1 MPISLQFV
9 TFAPTPVAARSRICR
24 MTRRLLALCAILL
37 VPALNAQMAPAPTP
51 APKPAA
57 KPPATLRSTLLSEL
71 HTTHDKA
78 EWFVPV
84 NTAIAGLTADQAKWV
99 PTDAAGKID
108 SNTNHSV
115 GMITY
120 HLLFWN
126 TYVLAQ
132 LKGEKTAPDPGNNT
146 ETFNN
151 FDPATWAKSVKDLDA
166 VLTGIEDLVTHAD
179 DATLAKIAP
188 VIAHVATHN
197 AYHTGQIIY
206 VRKLQGSWNPD
217 NGVK

>member
-1 MPISLQFV
+1 
-9 TFAPTPVAARSRICR
+9 
-24 MTRRLLALCAILL
+24 MTRRLSALSAKFIPAILL
-37 VPALNAQMAPAPTP
+37 ASLLAYLTPASYAQMTP
-51 APKPAA
+51 PA

-71 HTTHDKA
+71 HSAHDKA

-84 NTAIAGLTADQAKWV
+84 NTAIAGMTAEQAKWV
-99 PTDAAGKID
+99 PTNAAGKVD
-108 SNTNHSV
+108 ANVNHSV

-126 TYVLAQ
+126 TYALAQ

-151 FDPATWAKSVKDLDA
+151 FDPASWQKSVHDLDS
-166 VLTGIEDLVTHAD
+166 VLTAIEDLVAKTD
-179 DATLAKIAP
+179 DANLAKIAP
-188 VIAHVATHN
+188 VIAHIATHN

>member
-1 MPISLQFV
+1 
-9 TFAPTPVAARSRICR
+9 
-24 MTRRLLALCAILL
+24 MTRRLFAFSRNSISAAFLIALSASTLHG
-37 VPALNAQMAPAPTP
+37 QMT
-51 APKPAA
+51 PAA
-57 KPPATLRSTLLSEL
+57 KPPATLRSTLLAEL
-71 HTTHDKA
+71 QSAHNKP

-84 NTAIAGLTADQAKWV
+84 NTAIAGLTAEQAKWV
-99 PTDAAGKID
+99 PANAAGKVD
-108 SNTNHSV
+108 ANVNHSV

-126 TYVLAQ
+126 TYALAQ

-151 FDPATWAKSVKDLDA
+151 FDPATWQKTVHDLDT
-166 VLTGIEDLVTHAD
+166 VLTALEDLVAHTD
-179 DATLAKIAP
+179 DANLAKIAP
-188 VIAHVATHN
+188 VIAHIATHN

-217 NGVK
+217 NGIK